1 MCAHAWL
8 AVTVAASRPA
18 RAAPGGGPGA
28 GGRAREGRAARGRL
42 PRQAGG
48 RNQVVTGGNSQLMIC
63 LTVSEIRRLHA
74 ILSRP
79 AHSAAGTCTAP

>member
-1 MCAHAWL
+1 
-8 AVTVAASRPA
+8 
-18 RAAPGGGPGA
+18 
-28 GGRAREGRAARGRL
+28 
-42 PRQAGG
+42 
-48 RNQVVTGGNSQLMIC
+48 VVTGGNSQLMIC